1 MSTRALI
8 VECTECTNLVL
19 KFENKDQTEDEDEVQ
34 VLVMIGDHLV
44 ERKGLKE

>member
-8 VECTECTNLVL
+8 VECTWCTNLVL

-44 ERKGLKE
+44 ERKGFKE